1 MPWRKEDGNNSKV
14 EGELSPTSS
23 SKKQKTKDHGKNGTA
38 RVSFDG
44 VSINTAKTATQSSEE
59 SIGSNLDDD
68 DTVDGRRKCF
78 TFDLRGLRRDGA
90 SVV

>member
-44 VSINTAKTATQSSEE
+44 VSINTAQSSEQ

-68 DTVDGRRKCF
+68 DTVDG
-78 TFDLRGLRRDGA
+78 
-90 SVV
+90 SVSLLI